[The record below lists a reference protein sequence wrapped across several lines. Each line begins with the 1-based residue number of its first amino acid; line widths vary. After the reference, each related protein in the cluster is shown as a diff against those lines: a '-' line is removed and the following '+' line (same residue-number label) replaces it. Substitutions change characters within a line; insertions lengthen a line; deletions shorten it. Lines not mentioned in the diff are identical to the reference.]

1 MFQFFKKKSA
11 PKREMAAVADG
22 QVIPMN
28 KATDPVFSSCALGGG
43 VVILPEGEMIVAPDD
58 GTITVTMDGS
68 NHAIGLALQSGVE
81 VLIHIGVDT
90 VNLKGEGFEA
100 LAKTGDTV
108 KAGDELIRF
117 EREALEAKGYCMEI
131 MQIVME
137 GEHSGDVQYTTG
149 VTAKAGETIVGIW
162 Q

>member
-1 MFQFFKKKSA
+1 MMYNTFN
-11 PKREMAAVADG
+11 MGIGMVLAVDPAD
-22 QVIPMN
+22 VD
-28 KATDPVFSSCALGGG
+28 K
-43 VVILPEGEMIVAPDD
+43 
-58 GTITVTMDGS
+58 TI
-68 NHAIGLALQSGVE
+68 
-81 VLIHIGVDT
+81 
-90 VNLKGEGFEA
+90 EA

>member
-58 GTITVTMDGS
+58 GTITATMDGS
-68 NHAIGLALQSGVE
+68 NHAIGLALVSGVE

-90 VNLKGEGFEA
+90 VKLNGEGFEIF
-100 LAKTGDTV
+100 AKNGDKV
-108 KAGDELIRF
+108 KKGDQLIHFDRKAM
-117 EREALEAKGYCMEI
+117 EDKGYCMEV
-131 MQIVME
+131 MQIVMD
-137 GEHSGDVQYTTG
+137 GDQTAGMQYQTG
-149 VTAKAGETIVGIW
+149 ISAKAGETVVATW
-162 Q
+162 